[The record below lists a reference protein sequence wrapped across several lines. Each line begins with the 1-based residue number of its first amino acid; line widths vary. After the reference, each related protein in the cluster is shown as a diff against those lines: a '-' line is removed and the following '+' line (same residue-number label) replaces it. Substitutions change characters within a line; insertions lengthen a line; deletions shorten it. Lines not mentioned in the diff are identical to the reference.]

1 MKHYEE
7 QIRRSVKK
15 DFDNAYFKTRREKP
29 KRGYKIIERIKID
42 TYYYDLRR
50 FFIGKAVKIIRNSEN
65 GEWVEFVNESD
76 RTALNKYAGWSEKK
90 TYLINAIYQDV

>member
-15 DFDNAYFKTRREKP
+15 DFDNAYFKTRRIKP
-29 KRGYKIIERIKID
+29 QRGYKIIERLVIG
-42 TYYYDLRR
+42 TYYFEFRR
-50 FFIGKAVKIIRNSEN
+50 FFIGKTVKIIRNSEN

>member
-1 MKHYEE
+1 M
-7 QIRRSVKK
+7 
-15 DFDNAYFKTRREKP
+15 
-29 KRGYKIIERIKID
+29 
-42 TYYYDLRR
+42 RR